1 MENKEIIVN
10 VPTIP
15 ELLDSLKPLEELSPY
30 GDESIRIKDEIV
42 KCYGYEMSSLFG
54 YTKGA
59 TKPSVYLGLFIKQGS
74 QWIADFSV
82 NDLGKE
88 VKNEFNWHGQNTSR
102 WQYAGC
108 ILFDEKDKL
117 VSTHH

>member
-1 MENKEIIVN
+1 MDNKEIIVN

-30 GDESIRIKDEIV
+30 SEESIRIKDEIV
-42 KCYGYEMSSLFG
+42 KYYGYEMSSLFR
-54 YTKGA
+54 YTKNA
-59 TKPSVYLGLFIKQGS
+59 EKPSVYLGLFIKQGS

-102 WQYAGC
+102 WKYAGAMV
-108 ILFDEKDKL
+108 FDERSKL

>member
-10 VPTIP
+10 VPTIS
-15 ELLDSLKPLEELSPY
+15 ELFDSLKPLEDLPPY
-30 GDESIRIKDEIV
+30 GDKIIKIKEEIV

-59 TKPSVYLGLFIKQGS
+59 DKPSVFLGLFVKQGS

-88 VKNEFNWHGQNTSR
+88 IKDEFNWHGQNVSR
-102 WQYAGC
+102 WKYAGC
-108 ILFDEKDKL
+108 ICFDERDNTI
-117 VSTHH
+117 STHH